1 MVVVIFAMLVGAS
14 PALAASQQPGNSVLQ
29 NSATA
34 ALRLGARGAQVSLLQ
49 RELTGAGYRTAVTGV
64 YDFNTFGHVVAFQR
78 RYDMRPNGVVGRA
91 MFSKLREVVVAEA
104 ILHSPETA
112 LTGAF
117 SATGTIA
124 TVPTQTSTTAST
136 TTTPTTTTPTTTT
149 PAPSN
154 TGGIAFAPGSNPAP
168 MQPGILESDGLAI
181 PPAGAPP
188 TVREVIAGGDMI
200 AFDPY
205 IYGGGHRS
213 FNSAGYDC
221 SGSVSY
227 ALHAAH
233 LLSSPLDSTQFESWG
248 RPGPGRWI
256 TLWANGGHVYMQV
269 AGLFFD
275 TAAQTSANGNDRWSL
290 VRASPPRGF
299 IVRHPVGW

>member
-1 MVVVIFAMLVGAS
+1 MVVVVFAMLVGSS
-14 PALAASQQPGNSVLQ
+14 PALAVNQQPGNPVLQ
-29 NSATA
+29 SSAGA
-34 ALRLGARGAQVSLLQ
+34 SLRLGAMGTQVSLLQ
-49 RELTGAGYRTAVTGV
+49 RDLTAAGYRTAVTGV
-64 YDFNTFGHVVAFQR
+64 YDMSTFGHVVAFQR
-78 RYDMRPNGVVGRA
+78 RYKMTPNGVVGRA
-91 MFSKLREVVVAEA
+91 TFSKLREVAVAEA
-104 ILHSPETA
+104 ILHSSSA
-112 LTGAF
+112 ITGAI
-117 SATGTIA
+117 SAAGTIA
-124 TVPTQTSTTAST
+124 TVPNQTSTPAST

-168 MQPGILESDGLAI
+168 MQPGILETDGLAI
-181 PPAGAPP
+181 PPTGAPQ
-188 TVREVIAGGDMI
+188 TIREVIAGGDMI

-221 SGSVSY
+221 SGSVSF

-299 IVRHPVGW
+299 IERHPVGW